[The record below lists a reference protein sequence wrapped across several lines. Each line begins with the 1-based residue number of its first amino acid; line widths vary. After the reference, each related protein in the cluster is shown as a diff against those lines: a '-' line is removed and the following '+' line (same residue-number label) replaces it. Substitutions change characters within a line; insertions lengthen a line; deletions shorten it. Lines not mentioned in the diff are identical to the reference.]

1 VKTVD
6 MAEATEALSTY
17 ARKVRREPLVVT
29 RRGKPVLALMPL
41 SDADR
46 ESLAVS
52 TNPKFIAIM
61 ERSRARCK
69 PGQGISTE
77 EMRRR
82 LALRRKAERKIS

>member
-1 VKTVD
+1 MKTVD
-6 MAEATEALSTY
+6 VEEANETLSMY

-41 SDADR
+41 NDVDR

-52 TNPKFIAIM
+52 TNPKFIALM

-69 PGQGISTE
+69 PGSGISTE

-82 LALRRKAERKIS
+82 LAARRKGARKIG